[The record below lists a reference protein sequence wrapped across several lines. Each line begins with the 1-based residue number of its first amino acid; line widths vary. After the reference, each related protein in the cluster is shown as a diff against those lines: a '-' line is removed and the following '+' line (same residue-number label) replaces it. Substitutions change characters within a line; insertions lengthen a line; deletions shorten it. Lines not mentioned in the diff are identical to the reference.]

1 MPGSSISLRRE
12 YAEPKA
18 GVSKFADAICR
29 SMQNEI
35 GRSDGRQ
42 MPRPGWEFRWV
53 YASEKGT
60 PAEIEHAFA
69 AME

>member
-1 MPGSSISLRRE
+1 
-12 YAEPKA
+12 
-18 GVSKFADAICR
+18 
-29 SMQNEI
+29 MQNEI